1 MSFRLPQTL
10 SSASAS
16 ASEIFDAGLQTELM
30 AEKAASLGRA
40 GRRVETTL
48 AALRDAAADDRPA
61 ALKAAADAVWSLFV
75 QREICGQRDQKPV
88 IEIYGIPKEVLARL
102 GAR

>member
-1 MSFRLPQTL
+1 MSLRLPQTL
-10 SSASAS
+10 TSAASSV
-16 ASEIFDAGLQTELM
+16 EVFDAGLQTELM

-48 AALRDAAADDRPA
+48 AALRDASADDHPA
-61 ALKAAADAVWSLFV
+61 ALKTAADAVWSLFV
-75 QREICGQRDQKPV
+75 QREICGQRDQRPV
-88 IEIYGIPKEVLARL
+88 IDIYGIPKEVLVRL

>member
-1 MSFRLPQTL
+1 MSLRLPQTL
-10 SSASAS
+10 TSSASAV
-16 ASEIFDAGLQTELM
+16 EVFDAGLQTELM

-40 GRRVETTL
+40 GRRVEKTL
-48 AALRDAAADDRPA
+48 ATLRDASADDRAAALRDAA
-61 ALKAAADAVWSLFV
+61 DAVRSLFV

-88 IEIYGIPKEVLARL
+88 IEIYDIPKEVLLRL

>member
-1 MSFRLPQTL
+1 MSLRLPQTL
-10 SSASAS
+10 STSASS
-16 ASEIFDAGLQTELM
+16 VEIFDAGLQTELM

-40 GRRVETTL
+40 GKRVEKTL
-48 AALRDAAADDRPA
+48 AVLRDASPDDHPA
-61 ALKAAADAVWSLFV
+61 ALKEAADAVWSLFV

-88 IEIYGIPKEVLARL
+88 IEIYGIPRQVLARL

>member
-1 MSFRLPQTL
+1 MALRLPQTL
-10 SSASAS
+10 STSVSSVEA
-16 ASEIFDAGLQTELM
+16 FDAGLQVELM

-40 GRRVETTL
+40 GRRVEKTL
-48 AALRDAAADDRPA
+48 AVLREASAEDRPA
-61 ALKAAADAVWSLFV
+61 ALKDAADAVWSLFV

-88 IEIYGIPKEVLARL
+88 IAIYDIPKDVLVRL

>member
-1 MSFRLPQTL
+1 MSLRQPQTL
-10 SSASAS
+10 TSSASS
-16 ASEIFDAGLQTELM
+16 VEVFDAGLQAELM

-40 GRRVETTL
+40 GRRVEKTL
-48 AALRDAAADDRPA
+48 ATLREASPEDRPA
-61 ALKAAADAVWSLFV
+61 ALKDAADAVWSLFV

-88 IEIYGIPKEVLARL
+88 IAIYGIPKDVLARL

>member
-1 MSFRLPQTL
+1 MSLRLPQTL
-10 SSASAS
+10 TSTASSV
-16 ASEIFDAGLQTELM
+16 EVFDAGLQTELM

-40 GRRVETTL
+40 GKRVEKTL
-48 AALRDAAADDRPA
+48 AVLRQASAEERPA

-75 QREICGQRDQKPV
+75 QREIGGQRDQKPV
-88 IEIYGIPKEVLARL
+88 IAIYGIPKEVLVRL

>member
-1 MSFRLPQTL
+1 MSLRLPQSL
-10 SSASAS
+10 STSASAV
-16 ASEIFDAGLQTELM
+16 EMFDAGLQTELM

-40 GRRVETTL
+40 GKRVEKTL
-48 AALRDAAADDRPA
+48 AALRDASADDRPA
-61 ALKAAADAVWSLFV
+61 ALKDAADAVWSLFV

-88 IEIYGIPKEVLARL
+88 IEIYGIPKDVLVRL

>member
-1 MSFRLPQTL
+1 VSFRLPQTL

-48 AALRDAAADDRPA
+48 AALRDAPAEDRPA

-75 QREICGQRDQKPV
+75 QREICGFFKQKTAY
-88 IEIYGIPKEVLARL
+88 EIYGIPKEVLARL

>member
-1 MSFRLPQTL
+1 MSLRLPQTL
-10 SSASAS
+10 STTASS
-16 ASEIFDAGLQTELM
+16 VDVFDAGLQTELM

-40 GRRVETTL
+40 GKRVETTL
-48 AALRDAAADDRPA
+48 AALREASAEDRPA

-88 IEIYGIPKEVLARL
+88 IEIYGIPKEVLVRL

>member
-1 MSFRLPQTL
+1 VSLRLPQTL
-10 SSASAS
+10 SSSAS
-16 ASEIFDAGLQTELM
+16 SVEVFDAGLQVELM

-48 AALRDAAADDRPA
+48 AGLREAAVDDRAA

-75 QREICGQRDQKPV
+75 QREICGQRDQRPV
-88 IEIYGIPKEVLARL
+88 IDVYGIPKEVLARL

>member
-1 MSFRLPQTL
+1 MSLRLPQTL
-10 SSASAS
+10 ATTASTV
-16 ASEIFDAGLQTELM
+16 EVFDAGLQTELM
-30 AEKAASLGRA
+30 AEKAASLGQA
-40 GRRVETTL
+40 GKRVERML
-48 AALRDAAADDRPA
+48 AALREASAEERPA

-88 IEIYGIPKEVLARL
+88 IEIYRIPKEVLVRL